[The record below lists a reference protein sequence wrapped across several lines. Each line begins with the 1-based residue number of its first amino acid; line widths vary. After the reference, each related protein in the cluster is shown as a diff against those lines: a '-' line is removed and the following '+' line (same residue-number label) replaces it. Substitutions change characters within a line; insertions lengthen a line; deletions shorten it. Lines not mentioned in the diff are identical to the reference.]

1 LPKKFIENQR
11 KILNGYKKVGPYLG
25 LGTQLAATVI
35 LMFYIGYWLD
45 KKLNTYPILI
55 IIFSFLGGFAAI
67 YNFIKS
73 VLKLNSNNKEKKK

>member
-1 LPKKFIENQR
+1 MPKKFIENQR

-73 VLKLNSNNKEKKK
+73 VLKLNSNNKEKK

>member
-73 VLKLNSNNKEKKK
+73 VLKLNSNNKEKK

>member
-73 VLKLNSNNKEKKK
+73 VLKINSNNKEKK

>member
-73 VLKLNSNNKEKKK
+73 VLKLNSNNKEKN